1 MVLIFP
7 TVVIGLE
14 AIYGRSYAELIALGT
29 ASFVTFGIFSL
40 PAGWLADR
48 WSRRNMMAV
57 FYFGCGVSLFGAA
70 LAPNLVW
77 LAVAL
82 AALGMFAAI
91 YHPVGTAMLIEQATT
106 RGRSLAFNGVC
117 GNLGVAFAAGIT
129 ALLASVIGWRGAFVV
144 PAVICILTGIAYLRL
159 VPDNHHRSIKRDQ
172 TPDVRLAAWI
182 AVTVFCL
189 FIVIALTAGLV
200 FHIVTV
206 ALPKIVD
213 ERLGD
218 VSLIL
223 VGGLATL
230 IFVFGALAQFAM
242 GRLVEKFPLHIL
254 FAAVAFLQFAG
265 VLWAAYA
272 TGITILFA
280 LAAAIIGIY
289 AQVTVNDMV
298 IARYT
303 ADAWRGRVFAV
314 RYFLTF
320 LVSGAAVSLIALLHG
335 RGGFDLVLAVTAVIA
350 LGFVVATAVIAVL
363 VNGVEKERASVAAAG
378 GIKLRRHSP
387 VCNLRLNRCNDL
399 TRPFFRLARPLFA
412 RAPSGRLVSGFLI
425 RLARAAL
432 RFRVPQTKDR
442 GCSSWQS
449 AGETRRH
456 GFDSCRLLHNEDSSV
471 G

>member
-1 MVLIFP
+1 MADTIASPDQAGLAARRISIGFINFAHALDHYVVLIFP

-14 AIYGRSYAELIALGT
+14 AVYGRSYAELIALGT

-48 WSRRNMMAV
+48 WSRRNMMAL
-57 FYFGCGVSLFGAA
+57 FFFGCGVSLLAA
-70 LAPNLVW
+70 SLAPNLVS
-77 LAVAL
+77 LAIAL

-91 YHPVGTAMLIEQATT
+91 YHPVGTAMLIEQATA

-117 GNLGVAFAAGIT
+117 GNLGVALAAGIT
-129 ALLASVIGWRGAFVV
+129 AVLASIIGWRGAFVV
-144 PAVICILTGIAYLRL
+144 PALISIVIGFVYLRL
-159 VPDNHHRSIKRDQ
+159 VPDDRHKSVKRDK
-172 TPDVRLAAWI
+172 TPDVRLAAWL
-182 AVTVFCL
+182 AASVFGL

-218 VSLIL
+218 VPLIL

-230 IFVFGALAQFAM
+230 IFVFGALAQLAM
-242 GRLVEKFPLHIL
+242 GRLSEKFPLHFL
-254 FAAVAFLQFAG
+254 FAGIALWQFLG

-272 TGITILFA
+272 TGVTILLA
-280 LAAAIIGIY
+280 LAVAIIGIY
-289 AQVTVNDMV
+289 GQVTINDMV

-335 RGGFDLVLAVTAVIA
+335 RGGFDLVLAVTAAIA
-350 LGFVVATAVIAVL
+350 FGFVIGTAAIAVL
-363 VNGVEKERASVAAAG
+363 VNDVEKQRA
-378 GIKLRRHSP
+378 
-387 VCNLRLNRCNDL
+387 
-399 TRPFFRLARPLFA
+399 T
-412 RAPSGRLVSGFLI
+412 APQP
-425 RLARAAL
+425 A
-432 RFRVPQTKDR
+432 
-442 GCSSWQS
+442 
-449 AGETRRH
+449 E
-456 GFDSCRLLHNEDSSV
+456 
-471 G
+471 